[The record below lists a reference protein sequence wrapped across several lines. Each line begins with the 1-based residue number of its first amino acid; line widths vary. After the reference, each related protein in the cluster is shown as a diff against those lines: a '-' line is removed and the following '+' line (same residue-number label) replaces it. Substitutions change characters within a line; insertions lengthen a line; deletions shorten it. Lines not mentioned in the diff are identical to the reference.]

1 MAIFVNLPICLI
13 ILIGGVFCIKNN
25 KSESKEKIDK
35 LGTLMLI
42 CIIVSLLYGLMNI
55 DFFNFKN
62 SIQDIS
68 VYPYLLTFIVLIPI
82 FIFIENR
89 AKDPILSFEY
99 FLNPRILIVL
109 ILSLIVGIGMMG
121 MVFVPQ
127 YAENAL
133 KINAGSG
140 GYFVAILGLFAG
152 IAAPLSGRLI
162 DKFGAKKYYY

>member
-1 MAIFVNLPICLI
+1 
-13 ILIGGVFCIKNN
+13 
-25 KSESKEKIDK
+25 
-35 LGTLMLI
+35 MLV

-99 FLNPRILIVL
+99 FLNP
-109 ILSLIVGIGMMG
+109 S
-121 MVFVPQ
+121 
-127 YAENAL
+127 Y
-133 KINAGSG
+133 
-140 GYFVAILGLFAG
+140 
-152 IAAPLSGRLI
+152 
-162 DKFGAKKYYY
+162 